1 MDRRL
6 RRRGTGRFIVVLRDA
21 RRPRLVG
28 GLWADRMTDSA
39 IARQAVTE
47 GLATENE
54 LREIADGWRRWA
66 KHPDAW
72 YAVLHGEI
80 LCRA

>member
-1 MDRRL
+1 
-6 RRRGTGRFIVVLRDA
+6 
-21 RRPRLVG
+21 
-28 GLWADRMTDSA
+28 MTDSA

-66 KHPDAW
+66 RHPDAW

>member
-1 MDRRL
+1 
-6 RRRGTGRFIVVLRDA
+6 
-21 RRPRLVG
+21 
-28 GLWADRMTDSA
+28 MTDSA

-47 GLATENE
+47 GLATEHE